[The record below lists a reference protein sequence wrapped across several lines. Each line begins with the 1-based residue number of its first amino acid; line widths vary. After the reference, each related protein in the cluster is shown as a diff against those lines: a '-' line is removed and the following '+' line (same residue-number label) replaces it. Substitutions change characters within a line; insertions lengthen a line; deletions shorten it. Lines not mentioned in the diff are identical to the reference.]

1 MDNLGFTTEEFTVT
15 TIRKRYTCTEC
26 GFKVESDP
34 FIIRQHCAKHKI
46 EKIKKDTLYKAPVP
60 FVKET
65 EGCGF
70 EVSYI
75 GSAVFQSEEQAEE
88 LCYLLDA
95 VADYYMP
102 TMAEVTWEGPGKY
115 YAVSVKTGGMG
126 ETCES
131 IKFTKEK
138 V

>member
-1 MDNLGFTTEEFTVT
+1 M
-15 TIRKRYTCTEC
+15 
-26 GFKVESDP
+26 
-34 FIIRQHCAKHKI
+34 
-46 EKIKKDTLYKAPVP
+46 
-60 FVKET
+60 
-65 EGCGF
+65 
-70 EVSYI
+70 SYI

-126 ETCES
+126 ETFES
-131 IKFTKEK
+131 ITFTKEK